1 MSEET
6 AAVPRMVR
14 VEALDLQDGS
24 SLRIEWI
31 GNVVGMG
38 TRFVRVD
45 VSKVRGLS
53 FLRSKADH
61 LQTIEVPV
69 SFLSEL
75 RLGDVWKGGI
85 RQSSDLLATELF
97 KDLQIDGTTTTVA
110 AIGEPLNKDAGPP
123 IKYAV
128 PFSQYSAYSN
138 HTSSFI
144 ARVRVNETTFL
155 IVPSMEIIR
164 FYFAHYG
171 SFTKLMFSGGLD
183 RSALR
188 KGCTLSSQTGIAN
201 VVLPKNVHRPAASAI
216 ARIAF
221 DDAAGKAYSQ
231 LIKSGTIAAL
241 NSSHWYP
248 KMGFPIAGS
257 TNLQAR
263 GRWIEHEGEK
273 TFVVAE
279 LLSCSHPLPY
289 RGLYYHR
296 LEEMLRPSDAPVF
309 AKTKPQQAPA
319 ASTDTPFTLT
329 TQPIGKGPRI
339 SVRVPRQS
347 HQLPAFPDLEGK
359 ELKRGNDNPL
369 HIRRSDIQEMASASL
384 GGVRGGDGPEAV
396 PTPDV
401 AYDRAPTLLGY
412 QADILMAVG
421 CTPIPFAN
429 EQLVLCVPTDALP
442 TRKIES
448 YQVWLAFFRSHATSD
463 PGEMVI
469 GLVCLEASL
478 GDDTPEFAV
487 MRLTPGEAAQMASHT
502 IEELRRTLWSTSV
515 AKEIAAR
522 ASVEFVFT
530 TSEIMTQ
537 IQHESIAELLREPLV
552 RLARYEGSWV

>member
-1 MSEET
+1 
-6 AAVPRMVR
+6 VR
-14 VEALDLQDGS
+14 CLK
-24 SLRIEWI
+24 
-31 GNVVGMG
+31 
-38 TRFVRVD
+38 
-45 VSKVRGLS
+45 VSGLS
-53 FLRSKADH
+53 YLISKADH

-75 RLGDVWKGGI
+75 RLGDIWKGGI

-110 AIGEPLNKDAGPP
+110 AIGEPLNKDTAPP

-144 ARVRVNETTFL
+144 ARVRVNETTLL
-155 IVPSMEIIR
+155 IVPSIEIIR

-201 VVLPKNVHRPAASAI
+201 VVLPENVRRPAASAI

-231 LIKSGTIAAL
+231 LVKSGTLAAL

-263 GRWIEHEGEK
+263 GRWIEQEGEK

-289 RGLYYHR
+289 RELYYHR

-309 AKTKPQQAPA
+309 AKAKPQQAPA
-319 ASTDTPFTLT
+319 GSTDTPFTLT
-329 TQPIGKGPRI
+329 AQPVGKGPRI
-339 SVRVPRQS
+339 SVRLPGQS

-384 GGVRGGDGPEAV
+384 GGVRGRDGPEAV

-401 AYDRAPTLLGY
+401 AYDRAPPLLGY

-421 CTPIPFAN
+421 CTPIPFVN
-429 EQLVLCVPTDALP
+429 GQLALCVPTDALP
-442 TRKIES
+442 TLKIES
-448 YQVWLAFFRSHATSD
+448 YHVWLAFFRGNAKSD
-463 PGEMVI
+463 ADEAVI
-469 GLVCLEASL
+469 GLVCLDSSL

-487 MRLTPGEAAQMASHT
+487 MRLPLAEVAQMASHT
-502 IEELRRTLWSTSV
+502 IEELRRTRWSTTV
-515 AKEIAAR
+515 ASEIVTQ

-530 TSEIMTQ
+530 TSEIMTE
-537 IQHESIAELLREPLV
+537 IRRDRIAEILRQPLV